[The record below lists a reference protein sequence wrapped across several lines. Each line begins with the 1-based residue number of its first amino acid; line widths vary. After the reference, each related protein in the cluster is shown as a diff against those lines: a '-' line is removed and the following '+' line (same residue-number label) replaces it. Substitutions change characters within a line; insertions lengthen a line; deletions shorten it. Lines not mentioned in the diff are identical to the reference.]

1 MICKPLH
8 MCWHMRVKLI
18 VNFPQ
23 NKPPT
28 VTDIRAIQTFNN
40 AFNAGGL
47 FDCSKVWKSGV
58 LHYKYVKRGRVLTRR
73 IHAH

>member
-47 FDCSKVWKSGV
+47 FDCSKV
-58 LHYKYVKRGRVLTRR
+58 
-73 IHAH
+73 